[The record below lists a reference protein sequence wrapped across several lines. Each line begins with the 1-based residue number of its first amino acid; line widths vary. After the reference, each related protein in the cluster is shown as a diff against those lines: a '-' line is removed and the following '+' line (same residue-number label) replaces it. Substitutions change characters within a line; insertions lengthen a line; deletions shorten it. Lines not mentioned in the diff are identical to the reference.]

1 MQARLPPGARQGA
14 CEKAPAAPSTGP
26 ARGAGGGILRALYAP
41 PTGATAPAAP
51 ERAWELPDESGL
63 PGAAIV
69 PSSRCGTLAILG
81 DTWEGAASPRVPC
94 PLPANVFPSRR
105 GRAAKAAPGDTW
117 RYLAILGAPPGSR
130 RAPRRA
136 MSDLC
141 RTLSDLSRGYA
152 GARAEPQGS
161 PPAASALRPMV
172 PGATSEQLRSTSE
185 QRGPSDGLRDAASDR
200 RRHRLPAAS
209 RSDAGRGAGSLRS
222 AGSEALRSS
231 FGVFRSLPTAPHAT
245 GSSSGSGARELGG

>member
-1 MQARLPPGARQGA
+1 MQARLPPACLPGERRGGARQGA

-26 ARGAGGGILRALYAP
+26 ARGGCGGIMRALYAP

-117 RYLAILGAPPGSR
+117 RYLAR
-130 RAPRRA
+130 HRAPDGRP
-136 MSDLC
+136 DEPC
-141 RTLSDLSRGYA
+141 RTSVGPCRTSPEARPAPARDRGA
-152 GARAEPQGS
+152 CPPPPRRSARWCP
-161 PPAASALRPMV
+161 
-172 PGATSEQLRSTSE
+172 EQLRSTSE

-200 RRHRLPAAS
+200 PAPSACRFPFGRRARCRLPEV
-209 RSDAGRGAGSLRS
+209 RRVRS
-222 AGSEALRSS
+222 ASE
-231 FGVFRSLPTAPHAT
+231 
-245 GSSSGSGARELGG
+245 